1 MGTSRHSQKK
11 ATMLVYQD
19 VKTGEEMLNGNLLK
33 VKASMITIGGDDFQL
48 EGANPSAEDGDD
60 DGGEA
65 ATEQV
70 IDIISAFKLQE
81 TEYKKK
87 EYMGYIK
94 NFIKTYMVMPM
105 KEAGVDPE
113 EIAKFKTDIMEVL
126 AFLTAKGTFD
136 EFRFW
141 TSEEMDC
148 EGNICML
155 YYGDSEGTMGAGA
168 EPWFY
173 YIAKGMKKVKF

>member
-19 VKTGEEMLNGNLLK
+19 VKTGEEMFNGNLLK

-60 DGGEA
+60 GGGEA

-81 TEYKKK
+81 TE
-87 EYMGYIK
+87 YIK

-126 AFLTAKGTFD
+126 AFLTAKGTFG